1 MVYLSKEILFIIL
14 VAVLFVGGSSNL
26 TYNDSDSAAGVEG
39 FDDVDEDD
47 TYIQTKPH
55 GGCKPGCTRAT
66 AMSGNCK
73 WLPRDAPRHKQR
85 YICPHTCD
93 RTKTGSKCS
102 NARDCT
108 ACTPQGDFT
117 ASTYSKTV
125 VKKGTGA
132 TCAINKPCTFNS
144 KARVL
149 KVCNPHDKGNG
160 ANNLI
165 CVNPSKTYDSSEAKW
180 VDIDTAVS
188 LLPEYTPF
196 QSALITCI
204 IDGPCSTEGERCTD
218 ANGKRIICNN
228 NLWLADRSSG
238 GGDDTD
244 DDDDDDGDSNG
255 GKGYKGYKGY
265 RGGKGGKGSK
275 GYKGGKGGKGKS
287 RSDIVDNYY
296 TVNHFYGAGT
306 TKTSSSPAATT
317 TTTATTATTA
327 ATVPAASPSHNYG
340 VSAGST
346 TVPLLVPKGEVAV
359 VRAYE
364 ASIRF

>member
-26 TYNDSDSAAGVEG
+26 TYTDGDSAAGVEG
-39 FDDVDEDD
+39 FDDVDDD
-47 TYIQTKPH
+47 DAYIQTKPH

-93 RTKTGSKCS
+93 SAKTGSKCT

-132 TCAINKPCTFNS
+132 TCAINKSCVFNS

-149 KVCNPHDKGNG
+149 NVCNPLDRGNG
-160 ANNLI
+160 NNNLI

-196 QSALITCI
+196 QSALITCN

-228 NLWLADRSSG
+228 SLWLADRSSG
-238 GGDDTD
+238 GGDGD
-244 DDDDDDGDSNG
+244 DGDDGDS
-255 GKGYKGYKGY
+255 
-265 RGGKGGKGSK
+265 KGGKGDK
-275 GYKGGKGGKGKS
+275 GDKGGNGGKGGKGGKGKS
-287 RSDIVDNYY
+287 GSDIVDNYY

-306 TKTSSSPAATT
+306 TKASSSSAATAAT
-317 TTTATTATTA
+317 AATTATTATTA
-327 ATVPAASPSHNYG
+327 ASPSSSHNYG

>member
-26 TYNDSDSAAGVEG
+26 TYTDNAADVEG
-39 FDDVDEDD
+39 FDVDEDD
-47 TYIQTKPH
+47 KYIQTKPH

-66 AMSGNCK
+66 VTSGNCK
-73 WLPRDAPRHKQR
+73 WLPMGAPRHKQR

-93 RTKTGSKCS
+93 STKTGSKCT

-132 TCAINKPCTFNS
+132 ECAINKSCVFNS

-149 KVCNPHDKGNG
+149 NVCNPLDRGNG
-160 ANNLI
+160 NNNLI
-165 CVNPSKTYDSSEAKW
+165 CVNQSAIGDASEAKW
-180 VDIDTAVS
+180 VNIDTAVK

-196 QSALITCI
+196 QSAFLTCNI
-204 IDGPCSTEGERCTD
+204 NGPCSTEGEKCTD

-238 GGDDTD
+238 GGGDD
-244 DDDDDDGDSNG
+244 DSNG
-255 GKGYKGYKGY
+255 GKGGKGGKGGG
-265 RGGKGGKGSK
+265 RGGKGGKG
-275 GYKGGKGGKGKS
+275 GKDNGD
-287 RSDIVDNYY
+287 SDVVDNYY
-296 TVNHFYGAGT
+296 TVNHFYGSDLKPEI
-306 TKTSSSPAATT
+306 TKSTSTPAATT
-317 TTTATTATTA
+317 TTTTATQLLT
-327 ATVPAASPSHNYG
+327 PPSSQNYG

-346 TVPLLVPKGEVAV
+346 TVPLLVPKGQVAV
-359 VRAYE
+359 VQAYE